1 MASSSGASSSRA
13 PLARSPVSGAA
24 SSSALGFPF
33 LTADGGLGAAM
44 QEAVE
49 RSLPPT
55 PRSPSPT
62 CSPPSSPKRQAQK
75 REDEQKAA
83 ASGELSAARNIET
96 RAAALGL
103 HEIERRVWRETA
115 LPPTPSSPSP
125 TFSPPSS
132 PKTNQRQAELALLT
146 AEQAAVKVSHA
157 RRGRNAHCPFLSS
170 LSTLLFACSQLAA
183 SLRSIRS
190 GEGSRSCDSRCDS
203 DSDAMAEAEVASAIA
218 AWEAAGG
225 GSTNS
230 SGGHPCNN
238 GGGGGGSGATSMSVV
253 GDMGPPGSEMSS
265 MSVSGGGGSSGGGSG
280 GSGGSSGGSGLMQ
293 APPLV
298 VGNSHRKK
306 RQL

>member
-83 ASGELSAARNIET
+83 ASGELSAAEEDLET

-157 RRGRNAHCPFLSS
+157 RRGCNAHCPFLFFSH
-170 LSTLLFACSQLAA
+170 
-183 SLRSIRS
+183 
-190 GEGSRSCDSRCDS
+190 
-203 DSDAMAEAEVASAIA
+203 
-218 AWEAAGG
+218 
-225 GSTNS
+225 TNS
-230 SGGHPCNN
+230 FCLL
-238 GGGGGGSGATSMSVV
+238 ACAARR
-253 GDMGPPGSEMSS
+253 
-265 MSVSGGGGSSGGGSG
+265 VSPLDPLGR
-280 GSGGSSGGSGLMQ
+280 GL
-293 APPLV
+293 PLV
-298 VGNSHRKK
+298 
-306 RQL
+306 RQPL